1 MTVQQDRLMAVLS
14 PMWRRIARGEVD
26 LSQYSDEEILTGEIR
41 MADGR
46 LLPAPAELPDLFI
59 REQIKRQ
66 LKQAQVKVRQGAM
79 DALDVYSEIM
89 NDEMQEAKDRLKAG
103 QFFLDRF
110 LGKPEQHVHHH
121 AADADDARE
130 RLIERLLAARQAM
143 PPEAAGALAQ
153 GRQPEDGIVDA
164 ELLDDGTLGTDDLE
178 DLL

>member
-79 DALDVYSEIM
+79 DALDVYS
-89 NDEMQEAKDRLKAG
+89 
-103 QFFLDRF
+103 
-110 LGKPEQHVHHH
+110 
-121 AADADDARE
+121 
-130 RLIERLLAARQAM
+130 
-143 PPEAAGALAQ
+143 
-153 GRQPEDGIVDA
+153 
-164 ELLDDGTLGTDDLE
+164 
-178 DLL
+178 